1 MTTATN
7 LPEIIASRY
16 RPIRLIAAGGMGA
29 VYEVEHT
36 RTGEHLAL
44 KLLLSN
50 VGSSAEYIE
59 RFKREARASARIK
72 SNHVVRVTD
81 ADVAPELDGAPFLV
95 MDLLIGMDL
104 ERAATAIKP
113 TPEVV
118 VAWLRQVAL
127 AIDKAHALGIIH
139 RDLKPENLFLANME
153 GGQPIVKILDFG
165 IAKMIE
171 EGTGGTGSGELLGT
185 PRYMAP
191 EQASPSAKVTSAT
204 DRCALG
210 LIAYRLL
217 IGESY
222 YQGGV
227 MVILGQILH
236 DELQPPSLRNPRFGS
251 RFDDWFMKA
260 CHRDPAQRFATA
272 SEQVQALAEA
282 LDLPK
287 HKIED
292 ELAPTVVEM
301 AREYTPQFGKS
312 PTKRPATVVLWTAVG
327 LFVAASLA
335 GVLLRSRGNI
345 SGSMGTRTESVA
357 QPSPELPAP
366 SPSLATT
373 SPTRIPSQPP
383 TSEVPTTNNE
393 AASTLSVHT
402 SNKPRASRRIPAAVR
417 PVAGKVS
424 ASEKVKEPDP
434 YAEQK

>member
-1 MTTATN
+1 
-7 LPEIIASRY
+7 
-16 RPIRLIAAGGMGA
+16 
-29 VYEVEHT
+29 
-36 RTGEHLAL
+36 
-44 KLLLSN
+44 LLLSN

-72 SNHVVRVTD
+72 SNYVVRVTD

-95 MDLLIGMDL
+95 MDLLLGMDL

-139 RDLKPENLFLANME
+139 RDLKPENLFLANIE

-191 EQASPSAKVTSAT
+191 EQASPSAKVSSAT

-292 ELAPTVVEM
+292 ELAPTVVEL
-301 AREYTPQFGKS
+301 ARESTPQFGKS
-312 PTKRPATVVLWTAVG
+312 PTRRPAIVVLWTAVG

-335 GVLLRSRGNI
+335 GVLLRSRGSI

-357 QPSPELPAP
+357 HPSPELPAP

-373 SPTRIPSQPP
+373 SPTRMPSQPP
-383 TSEVPTTNNE
+383 TSAVPTMNNE
-393 AASTLSVHT
+393 AANTLSVYP

-424 ASEKVKEPDP
+424 TIEKAKEPDP